1 MDDYCTQGNSFY
13 VLIVYGNCETWRVV
27 ENKLNKKLEE
37 RKMPSDS

>member
-27 ENKLNKKLEE
+27 ENIATEALEALAA
-37 RKMPSDS
+37 